1 MTLKGHEMR
10 YVRTKLENA
19 GPDIES
25 LKDKTYRV

>member
-10 YVRTKLENA
+10 SARNKPENT

-25 LKDKTYRV
+25 PEYKIYRV